1 MTDRELLEQI
11 KTLIETTVD
20 DSEELPVMILDMIAK
35 HLEGG
40 GQ

>member
-20 DSEELPVMILDMIAK
+20 DSEELPMMIWDMITK
-35 HLEGG
+35 HLEGD